1 MIFFFFFKSET
12 NNCIKIEK
20 HEKDEKSS
28 PRCTNLFKK
37 LRKPPLYKE
46 GYTKR
51 QKAYTR
57 IMNSDPIDLTLRCVN
72 RQLVKLNYTQM
83 IGFKK
88 VYTVSPK
95 RNIKLKRIPH
105 QLWRPPSVVENPS
118 IPLSTHNP
126 QQRETCYLLESPV
139 FDRIPK
145 TLKGDHHHIKNTA
158 WLNLIDPRLR
168 KDPMPQT

>member
-1 MIFFFFFKSET
+1 MYKPIQKT
-12 NNCIKIEK
+12 EK
-20 HEKDEKSS
+20 TSVIQGG
-28 PRCTNLFKK
+28 
-37 LRKPPLYKE
+37 

-57 IMNSDPIDLTLRCVN
+57 IMNSDPVDLTLRCVN

-105 QLWRPPSVVENPS
+105 QV
-118 IPLSTHNP
+118 
-126 QQRETCYLLESPV
+126 
-139 FDRIPK
+139 
-145 TLKGDHHHIKNTA
+145 
-158 WLNLIDPRLR
+158 
-168 KDPMPQT
+168 

>member
-1 MIFFFFFKSET
+1 MYKPIQKT
-12 NNCIKIEK
+12 EK
-20 HEKDEKSS
+20 TSVIQGG
-28 PRCTNLFKK
+28 
-37 LRKPPLYKE
+37 

-57 IMNSDPIDLTLRCVN
+57 IMNSDPVDLTLRCVN

-105 QLWRPPSVVENPS
+105 QVWRPPSVLENPS

-126 QQRETCYLLESPV
+126 QQRETCYLLESLAFV
-139 FDRIPK
+139 RISK
-145 TLKGDHHHIKNTA
+145 TLEGDHYHIANTA
-158 WLNLIDPRLR
+158 WLNPLHSSLR
-168 KDPMPQT
+168 KDSMPQA